1 MSHKMLFVVKD
12 VKPED
17 TKTYDGTY
25 YEVKAHCKSCFFC
38 DHCKDIFWD
47 YTHGPYLFLCDEKFG
62 DNDAIRKGFIGKCK
76 SFKEGDK

>member
-1 MSHKMLFVVKD
+1 MSYKVKFTVRD

-17 TKTYDGTY
+17 IRIYDGEF

-47 YTHGPYLFLCDEKFG
+47 YSNGPYLFLCDEKFG
-62 DNDAIRKGFIGKCK
+62 ENDVIRKGLSGNCN
-76 SFKEGDK
+76 SFKEGDN